1 MSSLPTP
8 LSSNCFER
16 SRISNNHPQELFLE
30 SLNAKKVRKVT
41 TATNIGE
48 VHVHF
53 NASQR
58 IESTSPE
65 TILFNVQNNAGF
77 SIEKD
82 KVNESRGRFFQEAA
96 WEQFGLQMRKME
108 NEFED
113 MKKKF
118 SAFVQNPEVEYL
130 VGELKD
136 ADDRVGRLGSTLEAV
151 EDENENLK
159 TRVFQQGQQIEYQR
173 QLIDDLL
180 QRINSQGTTIEEQAS
195 QVEELKS
202 INIVQSKT
210 IEEMAFKI
218 EEQASKIEEQALK
231 IEEQGLKIEELA
243 LKIEELA
250 TRINQQDRHI
260 AQQASRIVEL
270 EQRNIAQEQ
279 QNRHQT
285 AFNEQLLQRIEEQER
300 QIQFLMNHANRNT

>member
-218 EEQASKIEEQALK
+218 EEQASKIEEQAS
-231 IEEQGLKIEELA
+231 QIEELKSINIA
-243 LKIEELA
+243 QSKTNEEQA
-250 TRINQQDRHI
+250 TRIV
-260 AQQASRIVEL
+260 QQASRIVEL

>member
-113 MKKKF
+113 MKKKY

-136 ADDRVGRLGSTLEAV
+136 ADDRVGRLESTLEVV

-159 TRVFQQGQQIEYQR
+159 NRVFQQGQQIEYQR
-173 QLIDDLL
+173 QLIDDLQ
-180 QRINSQGTTIEEQAS
+180 QRINSQGTTIEEQA
-195 QVEELKS
+195 L
-202 INIVQSKT
+202 
-210 IEEMAFKI
+210 KI
-218 EEQASKIEEQALK
+218 EEQGLK

-285 AFNEQLLQRIEEQER
+285 AFNEELLQRIEEQQR

>member
-136 ADDRVGRLGSTLEAV
+136 ADDRVGRLESTLEVV

-159 TRVFQQGQQIEYQR
+159 TQQGQQIEYQR

-180 QRINSQGTTIEEQAS
+180 QRINSQGTTIEEQA
-195 QVEELKS
+195 L
-202 INIVQSKT
+202 
-210 IEEMAFKI
+210 KI
-218 EEQASKIEEQALK
+218 EEQGLK